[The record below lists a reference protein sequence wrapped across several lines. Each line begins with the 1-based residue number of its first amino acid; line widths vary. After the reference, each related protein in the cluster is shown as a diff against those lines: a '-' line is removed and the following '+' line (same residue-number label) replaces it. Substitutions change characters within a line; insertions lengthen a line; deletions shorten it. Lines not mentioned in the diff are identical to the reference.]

1 MLPSYNKEII
11 SRGATVISLLLI
23 SLRIIHDHF
32 SRPMSLLKDST
43 EEFNGDLIGITTSS
57 SFKALG
63 NALAPAVPQECAIA
77 LCLLFY

>member
-1 MLPSYNKEII
+1 
-11 SRGATVISLLLI
+11 
-23 SLRIIHDHF
+23 
-32 SRPMSLLKDST
+32 MSLLKGTT